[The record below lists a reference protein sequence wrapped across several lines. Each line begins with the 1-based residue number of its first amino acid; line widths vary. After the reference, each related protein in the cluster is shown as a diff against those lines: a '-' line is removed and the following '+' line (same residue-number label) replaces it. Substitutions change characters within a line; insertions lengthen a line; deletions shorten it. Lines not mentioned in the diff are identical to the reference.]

1 MSPVP
6 ALVCAL
12 LLCGAPPHATGLT
25 DARPAPA
32 PGSSSLAS
40 GADGPSAPPILV
52 SDEGGSDLDRP
63 APTPRSTH
71 TSVRPPEPDAPSTA
85 PAEPG
90 PTRAP
95 DPEPVADPSREDTP
109 VVRYT
114 VASPEPTTAASGVLG
129 HVSTGLLA
137 VLALLV
143 LGLRLSVGWPR
154 FPDPYLGRRR
164 RPSARRCG

>member
-1 MSPVP
+1 MTPVS

-12 LLCGAPPHATGLT
+12 LLCGTPPHATAPT

-32 PGSSSLAS
+32 SGASSPVS
-40 GADGPSAPPILV
+40 GADGSSAAAVPV
-52 SDEGGSDLDRP
+52 SDGGAPDLDRP
-63 APTPRSTH
+63 SPAPTPTLALS
-71 TSVRPPEPDAPSTA
+71 PEPDTEPTATAEPVPTGAPSS
-85 PAEPG
+85 E
-90 PTRAP
+90 
-95 DPEPVADPSREDTP
+95 PSREEPP

-114 VASPEPTTAASGVLG
+114 VASPEPTAAASGLLG

-137 VLALLV
+137 VLAFLV

-154 FPDPYLGRRR
+154 FPEPYLGRRR

>member
-12 LLCGAPPHATGLT
+12 LLCGAPPHTTGLT
-25 DARPAPA
+25 DARPAPD
-32 PGSSSLAS
+32 PGTSSLAS
-40 GADGPSAPPILV
+40 GTDGPSAAAVLV
-52 SDEGGSDLDRP
+52 SDESAPAPDRP
-63 APTPRSTH
+63 SPTPTP
-71 TSVRPPEPDAPSTA
+71 TSVLSPEPDATPAA

-90 PTRAP
+90 PTGAP
-95 DPEPVADPSREDTP
+95 DPDSSADPSRVDTP